1 MAIYTN
7 SYSVTIKTLGGT
19 TVTANDATIAGVGA
33 SAWACIQAGEDVQIQ
48 TADGYTFVPFHAID
62 SVTVT
67 ITRSEAEEP
76 EDETCVVESEEDDG

>member
-1 MAIYTN
+1 MAIYNN
-7 SYSVTIKTLGGT
+7 SYNVTIKTIGGT

-33 SAWACIQAGEDVQIQ
+33 SAWASIQAKEDVTIQ

-67 ITRSEAEEP
+67 ITRAEAEEP
-76 EDETCVVESEEDDG
+76 EDETCVTD